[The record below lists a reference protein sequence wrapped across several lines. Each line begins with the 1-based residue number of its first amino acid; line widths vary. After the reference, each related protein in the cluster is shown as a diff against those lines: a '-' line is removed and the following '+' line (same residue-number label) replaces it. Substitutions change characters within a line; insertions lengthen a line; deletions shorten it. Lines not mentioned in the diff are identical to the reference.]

1 MARTQAKDH
10 AAKQEAILEAAA
22 RVFASEGF
30 DRASMAALARE
41 AGISKANIYHYYD
54 SKDALLFDLLDSHL
68 KALRDRLVA
77 VKLEGLSPPEKLA
90 ALCIEV
96 LLAYQGADNAHR
108 VQSTG
113 MDHLPE
119 AERRILVEYQRDMVR
134 LMADVIAENAPA
146 VFAHEPA
153 KLRSVT
159 MSVFGMLNWHYKWN
173 SDASEETRRKHAK
186 LIAELVIGG
195 VQNIS

>member
-10 AAKQEAILEAAA
+10 SAKREAILEAAA

-30 DRASMAALARE
+30 DRASMAALAQD

-68 KALRDRLVA
+68 KELRDRLAEVN
-77 VKLEGLSPPEKLA
+77 LDGLAPAEKLL
-90 ALCIEV
+90 ALCVEV

-108 VQSTG
+108 VQSAG
-113 MDHLPE
+113 MDHLPSDQ
-119 AERRILVEYQRDMVR
+119 RQILVGYQRDMVKK
-134 LMADVIAENAPA
+134 LSSVIAENAPD
-146 VFAHEPA
+146 VFERDPA

-159 MSVFGMLNWHYKWN
+159 MSVFGMLNWHYMWN
-173 SDASEETRRKHAK
+173 ASADEHARRAYGAEVAK
-186 LIAELVIGG
+186 LALGG
-195 VQNIS
+195 LKAL

>member
-10 AAKQEAILEAAA
+10 SAKREAILEAAA

-30 DRASMAALARE
+30 DRASMAALAQD

-68 KALRDRLVA
+68 KELRDRLAEVN
-77 VKLEGLSPPEKLA
+77 LDGLAPAEKLL
-90 ALCIEV
+90 ALCVEV

-108 VQSTG
+108 VQSAG
-113 MDHLPE
+113 MDHLPPDQ
-119 AERRILVEYQRDMVR
+119 RQILVGYQRDMVKKVSS
-134 LMADVIAENAPA
+134 VIAENAPD
-146 VFAHEPA
+146 VFERDPA

-159 MSVFGMLNWHYKWN
+159 MSVFGMLNWHYMWN
-173 SDASEETRRKHAK
+173 ASADEDARRAYGAEVAK
-186 LIAELVIGG
+186 LALGG
-195 VQNIS
+195 LKAL

>member
-10 AAKQEAILEAAA
+10 SAKREAILEAAA

-30 DRASMAALARE
+30 DRASMAALAQD

-68 KALRDRLVA
+68 KELRDRLAEVN
-77 VKLEGLSPPEKLA
+77 LDGLAPAEKLL
-90 ALCIEV
+90 ALCVEV

-108 VQSTG
+108 VQSVG
-113 MDHLPE
+113 MDHLPPDQ
-119 AERRILVEYQRDMVR
+119 RQILVGYQRDMVKK
-134 LMADVIAENAPA
+134 LSSVIAENAPD
-146 VFAHEPA
+146 VFERDPA

-159 MSVFGMLNWHYKWN
+159 MSVFGMLNWHYMWN
-173 SDASEETRRKHAK
+173 ASADEHTRRAYGAEVAK
-186 LIAELVIGG
+186 LAIGG
-195 VQNIS
+195 LKAL

>member
-10 AAKQEAILEAAA
+10 SAKREAILEAAA

-30 DRASMAALARE
+30 DRASMAALAQD

-68 KALRDRLVA
+68 KELRDRLAEVN
-77 VKLEGLSPPEKLA
+77 LDGLAPAEKLL
-90 ALCIEV
+90 ALCVEV

-108 VQSTG
+108 VQSAG
-113 MDHLPE
+113 MDHLPPDQ
-119 AERRILVEYQRDMVR
+119 RQILVGYQRDMVKK
-134 LMADVIAENAPA
+134 LSSVIAENAPD
-146 VFAHEPA
+146 VFERDPA

-159 MSVFGMLNWHYKWN
+159 MSVFGMLNWHYMWN
-173 SDASEETRRKHAK
+173 ASADEHARRAYGAEVAK
-186 LIAELVIGG
+186 LALGG
-195 VQNIS
+195 LKAL

>member
-10 AAKQEAILEAAA
+10 SAKREAILEAAA

-30 DRASMAALARE
+30 DRASMAALAQD

-68 KALRDRLVA
+68 KELRDRLA
-77 VKLEGLSPPEKLA
+77 EANLDGLAPAEKLL
-90 ALCIEV
+90 ALCVEV

-108 VQSTG
+108 VQSAG
-113 MDHLPE
+113 MDHLPPDQ
-119 AERRILVEYQRDMVR
+119 RQILVGYQRDMVKK
-134 LMADVIAENAPA
+134 LSSVIAENAPD
-146 VFAHEPA
+146 VFERDPA

-159 MSVFGMLNWHYKWN
+159 MSVFGMLNWHYMWN
-173 SDASEETRRKHAK
+173 ASADEDARRAYGAEVAK
-186 LIAELVIGG
+186 LALGG
-195 VQNIS
+195 LKAL

>member
-10 AAKQEAILEAAA
+10 SAKREAILEAAA

-30 DRASMAALARE
+30 DRASMAALAQD

-68 KALRDRLVA
+68 KELRDRLAEVN
-77 VKLEGLSPPEKLA
+77 LDGLAPAEKLL
-90 ALCIEV
+90 ALCVEV

-108 VQSTG
+108 VQSAG
-113 MDHLPE
+113 MDHLPPDQ
-119 AERRILVEYQRDMVR
+119 RQILVGYQRDMVKK
-134 LMADVIAENAPA
+134 LSNVIAENAPD
-146 VFAHEPA
+146 VFERDPA

-159 MSVFGMLNWHYKWN
+159 MSVFGMLNWHYMWN
-173 SDASEETRRKHAK
+173 ASADEHARRAYGAEVAK
-186 LIAELVIGG
+186 LALGG
-195 VQNIS
+195 LKAL

>member
-10 AAKQEAILEAAA
+10 SAKREAILEAAA

-30 DRASMAALARE
+30 DRASMAALAQD

-68 KALRDRLVA
+68 KELRDRLAEVN
-77 VKLEGLSPPEKLA
+77 LDGLAPAEKLL
-90 ALCIEV
+90 ALCVEV

-108 VQSTG
+108 VQSAG
-113 MDHLPE
+113 MDHLPPDQ
-119 AERRILVEYQRDMVR
+119 RQILVGYQRDMVKK
-134 LMADVIAENAPA
+134 LSSVIAENAPD
-146 VFAHEPA
+146 VFERDPA

-159 MSVFGMLNWHYKWN
+159 MSVFGMLNWHYMWN
-173 SDASEETRRKHAK
+173 ASADEHARRAYGAEVAK
-186 LIAELVIGG
+186 LAIGG
-195 VQNIS
+195 LKAL

>member
-10 AAKQEAILEAAA
+10 GEKREAILEAAA

-30 DRASMAALARE
+30 DRASMAALAQE

-68 KALRDRLVA
+68 KDLRDRLRA
-77 VKLEGLSPPEKLA
+77 TPLTGLTPPEQLR
-90 ALCIEV
+90 ALCTEV

-108 VQSTG
+108 VQSAG
-113 MDHLPE
+113 MDHLPPE
-119 AERRILVEYQRDMVR
+119 QRQILVGYQRDMVKQ
-134 LMADVIAENAPA
+134 LSQIIAENAPE
-146 VFAHEPA
+146 VFARAPA

-159 MSVFGMLNWHYKWN
+159 MSLFGMLNWYYMWN
-173 SDASEETRRKHAK
+173 AGADAQARRIYA
-186 LIAELVIGG
+186 AEVAALTLGG
-195 VQNIS
+195 LKAL

>member
-10 AAKQEAILEAAA
+10 SAKREAILEAAA

-30 DRASMAALARE
+30 DRASMAALAQD

-68 KALRDRLVA
+68 KELRDRLAEVN
-77 VKLEGLSPPEKLA
+77 LDGLAPAEKLL
-90 ALCIEV
+90 ALCVEV

-108 VQSTG
+108 VQSAG
-113 MDHLPE
+113 MDHLPPDQ
-119 AERRILVEYQRDMVR
+119 RQILVGYQRDMVKN
-134 LMADVIAENAPA
+134 LSSVIAENAPD
-146 VFAHEPA
+146 VFERDPA

-159 MSVFGMLNWHYKWN
+159 MSVFGMLNWHYMWN
-173 SDASEETRRKHAK
+173 ASADEHARRAYGAEVAK
-186 LIAELVIGG
+186 LALGG
-195 VQNIS
+195 LKAL

>member
-10 AAKQEAILEAAA
+10 SAKREAILEAAA

-30 DRASMAALARE
+30 DRASMAALAQD

-68 KALRDRLVA
+68 KELRDRLAEVN
-77 VKLEGLSPPEKLA
+77 LDGLAPAEKLL
-90 ALCIEV
+90 ALCVEV

-108 VQSTG
+108 VQSAG
-113 MDHLPE
+113 MDHLPPDQ
-119 AERRILVEYQRDMVR
+119 RQILVGYQRDMVKK
-134 LMADVIAENAPA
+134 LSSVIAENAPDM
-146 VFAHEPA
+146 FERDPA

-159 MSVFGMLNWHYKWN
+159 MSVFGMLNWHYMWN
-173 SDASEETRRKHAK
+173 ASADEHARRAYGAEVAK
-186 LIAELVIGG
+186 LALGG
-195 VQNIS
+195 LKAL

>member
-10 AAKQEAILEAAA
+10 SAKREAILEAAA

-30 DRASMAALARE
+30 DRASMAALAQD

-68 KALRDRLVA
+68 KELRDRLAEVN
-77 VKLEGLSPPEKLA
+77 LDGLAPAEKLL
-90 ALCIEV
+90 ALCVEV

-108 VQSTG
+108 VQSAG
-113 MDHLPE
+113 MDHLPPDQ
-119 AERRILVEYQRDMVR
+119 RQILIGYQRDMVKK
-134 LMADVIAENAPA
+134 LSSVIAENAPD
-146 VFAHEPA
+146 VFERDPA

-159 MSVFGMLNWHYKWN
+159 MSVFGMLNWHYMWN
-173 SDASEETRRKHAK
+173 ASADEHARRAYGAEVAK
-186 LIAELVIGG
+186 LALGG
-195 VQNIS
+195 LKAL

>member
-10 AAKQEAILEAAA
+10 SAKREAILEAAA

-30 DRASMAALARE
+30 DRASMAALAQD

-68 KALRDRLVA
+68 KELRDRLAEVN
-77 VKLEGLSPPEKLA
+77 LDGLAPAEKLL
-90 ALCIEV
+90 ALCVEV

-108 VQSTG
+108 VQSAG
-113 MDHLPE
+113 MDHLPPDQ
-119 AERRILVEYQRDMVR
+119 RQIPVGYQRDMVKK
-134 LMADVIAENAPA
+134 LSSVIAENAPD
-146 VFAHEPA
+146 VFERDPA

-159 MSVFGMLNWHYKWN
+159 MSVFGMLNWHYMWN
-173 SDASEETRRKHAK
+173 ASADEDARRAYGAEVAK
-186 LIAELVIGG
+186 LALGG
-195 VQNIS
+195 LKAL

>member
-10 AAKQEAILEAAA
+10 SAKREAILEAAA

-30 DRASMAALARE
+30 DRASMAALAQD

-68 KALRDRLVA
+68 KELRDRLAEVN
-77 VKLEGLSPPEKLA
+77 LDGLAPAEKLL
-90 ALCIEV
+90 ALCVEV

-108 VQSTG
+108 VQSAG
-113 MDHLPE
+113 MDHLPPDQ
-119 AERRILVEYQRDMVR
+119 RQILFGYQRDMVKK
-134 LMADVIAENAPA
+134 LSSVIAENAPD
-146 VFAHEPA
+146 VFERDPA

-159 MSVFGMLNWHYKWN
+159 MSVFGMLNWHYMWN
-173 SDASEETRRKHAK
+173 ASADEHARRAYGAEVAK
-186 LIAELVIGG
+186 LAIGG
-195 VQNIS
+195 LKAL

>member
-10 AAKQEAILEAAA
+10 SAKREAILEAAA

-30 DRASMAALARE
+30 DRASMAALAQD

-68 KALRDRLVA
+68 KELRDRLAEVN
-77 VKLEGLSPPEKLA
+77 LDGLAPAEKLL
-90 ALCIEV
+90 ALCVEV

-108 VQSTG
+108 VQSAG
-113 MDHLPE
+113 MDHLPPDQ
-119 AERRILVEYQRDMVR
+119 RQILFGYQRDMVKKVSS
-134 LMADVIAENAPA
+134 VIAENAPD
-146 VFAHEPA
+146 VFERDPA

-159 MSVFGMLNWHYKWN
+159 MSVFGMLNWHYMWN
-173 SDASEETRRKHAK
+173 ASADEDARRAYGAEVAK
-186 LIAELVIGG
+186 LALGG
-195 VQNIS
+195 LKAL

>member
-10 AAKQEAILEAAA
+10 GEKREAILEAAA

-30 DRASMAALARE
+30 DRASMAALAQE

-68 KALRDRLVA
+68 KDLRDRLLA
-77 VKLEGLSPPEKLA
+77 TPLTGLTPPEQLR
-90 ALCIEV
+90 ALCTEV

-108 VQSTG
+108 VQSAG
-113 MDHLPE
+113 MDHLPPE
-119 AERRILVEYQRDMVR
+119 QRQILVGYQRDMVKQ
-134 LMADVIAENAPA
+134 LSQIIAANAPE
-146 VFAHEPA
+146 VFARAPA

-159 MSVFGMLNWHYKWN
+159 MSLFGMLNWYYMWN
-173 SDASEETRRKHAK
+173 AGADAQARRIYA
-186 LIAELVIGG
+186 AEVAALTLGG
-195 VQNIS
+195 LKAL

>member
-10 AAKQEAILEAAA
+10 SAKREAILEAAA

-30 DRASMAALARE
+30 DRASMAALAQD

-68 KALRDRLVA
+68 KGLRDRLAEVN
-77 VKLEGLSPPEKLA
+77 LDGLAPAEKLL
-90 ALCIEV
+90 ALCVEV

-108 VQSTG
+108 VQSAG
-113 MDHLPE
+113 MDHLPSDQ
-119 AERRILVEYQRDMVR
+119 RQILVGYQRDMVKK
-134 LMADVIAENAPA
+134 LSSVIAENAPD
-146 VFAHEPA
+146 VFERDPA

-159 MSVFGMLNWHYKWN
+159 MSVFGMLNWHYMWN
-173 SDASEETRRKHAK
+173 ASADEHARRAYGAEVAK
-186 LIAELVIGG
+186 LAIGG
-195 VQNIS
+195 LKAL

>member
-10 AAKQEAILEAAA
+10 GAKREAILEAAA

-30 DRASMAALARE
+30 DRASMAALAQD

-68 KALRDRLVA
+68 KELRDRLAEVS
-77 VKLEGLSPPEKLA
+77 LDGLAPAEKLH
-90 ALCIEV
+90 ALCVEV

-108 VQSTG
+108 VQSAG
-113 MDHLPE
+113 MDHLPPDQ
-119 AERRILVEYQRDMVR
+119 RQILVGYQRDMVKK
-134 LMADVIAENAPA
+134 LSNVIAENAPD
-146 VFAHEPA
+146 VFERDPA

-159 MSVFGMLNWHYKWN
+159 MSVFGMLNWHYMWN
-173 SDASEETRRKHAK
+173 ASADEHARRAYGAEVAK
-186 LIAELVIGG
+186 LALGG
-195 VQNIS
+195 LKAL

>member
-10 AAKQEAILEAAA
+10 GEKREAILEAAA

-30 DRASMAALARE
+30 DRASMAALAQE

-68 KALRDRLVA
+68 KALRDRLAA
-77 VKLEGLSPPEKLA
+77 VPLAGLAPPHKLQT
-90 ALCIEV
+90 LCTEL

-108 VQSTG
+108 VQSAG

-119 AERRILVEYQRDMVR
+119 AERNTLVGYQRDMVR
-134 LMADVIAENAPA
+134 QLSGVIAENAPDPLA
-146 VFAHEPA
+146 QDPA
-153 KLRSVT
+153 KLRRIT
-159 MSVFGMLNWHYKWN
+159 MSLFGMLNWHYMWN
-173 SDASEETRRKHAK
+173 AGADEASRRTYG
-186 LIAELVIGG
+186 AEVAALTLGG
-195 VQNIS
+195 LKAL

>member
-10 AAKQEAILEAAA
+10 SAKREAILEAAA

-30 DRASMAALARE
+30 DRASMAALAQD

-68 KALRDRLVA
+68 KELRDRLAEVS
-77 VKLEGLSPPEKLA
+77 LDGLAPAEKLH
-90 ALCIEV
+90 ALCVEV

-108 VQSTG
+108 VQSAG
-113 MDHLPE
+113 MDHLPP
-119 AERRILVEYQRDMVR
+119 AQRQILIGYQRDMVKQ
-134 LMADVIAENAPA
+134 LSAVIAENAPD
-146 VFAHEPA
+146 VFERDPA

-159 MSVFGMLNWHYKWN
+159 MSVFGMLNWHYMWN
-173 SDASEETRRKHAK
+173 ASADEHARRAYGAEVAK
-186 LIAELVIGG
+186 LALGG
-195 VQNIS
+195 LKAL

>member
-119 AERRILVEYQRDMVR
+119 DERQILAAYQRDMVR
-134 LMADVIAENAPA
+134 LVSSVVAENAPE
-146 VFAHEPA
+146 VFEHDPA
-153 KLRSVT
+153 KLRQVT
-159 MSVFGMLNWHYKWN
+159 MSVFGMLNWHYMWN
-173 SDASEETRRKHAK
+173 AGADDAARRAYGAQVAQ
-186 LIAELVIGG
+186 LTLGG
-195 VQNIS
+195 LKAL

>member
-10 AAKQEAILEAAA
+10 SAKREAILEAAA

-30 DRASMAALARE
+30 DRASMAALAQD

-68 KALRDRLVA
+68 KELRDRLAEVN
-77 VKLEGLSPPEKLA
+77 LDGLAPAEKLL
-90 ALCIEV
+90 ALCVEV

-108 VQSTG
+108 VQSAG
-113 MDHLPE
+113 MDHLPPDQ
-119 AERRILVEYQRDMVR
+119 RQILVGYQRDMVKKVSS
-134 LMADVIAENAPA
+134 VIAENAPD
-146 VFAHEPA
+146 VFERDPA

-159 MSVFGMLNWHYKWN
+159 MSVFGMLNWHYMWN
-173 SDASEETRRKHAK
+173 ASADEHARRAYGAEVAK
-186 LIAELVIGG
+186 LALGG
-195 VQNIS
+195 LKAL

>member
-10 AAKQEAILEAAA
+10 GAKREAILEAAA

-30 DRASMAALARE
+30 DRASMAALAQD

-68 KALRDRLVA
+68 KELRDRLAEVN
-77 VKLEGLSPPEKLA
+77 LDGLAPAEKLL
-90 ALCIEV
+90 ALCVEV

-108 VQSTG
+108 VQSAG
-113 MDHLPE
+113 MDHLPPDQ
-119 AERRILVEYQRDMVR
+119 RQILVGYQRDMVKK
-134 LMADVIAENAPA
+134 LSSVIAENAPD
-146 VFAHEPA
+146 VFERDPA

-159 MSVFGMLNWHYKWN
+159 MSVFGMLNWHYMWN
-173 SDASEETRRKHAK
+173 ASADEDARRAYGAEVAK
-186 LIAELVIGG
+186 LALGG
-195 VQNIS
+195 LKAL

>member
-10 AAKQEAILEAAA
+10 SAKREAILEAAA

-30 DRASMAALARE
+30 DRASMAALAQD

-68 KALRDRLVA
+68 KELRDRLAEVN
-77 VKLEGLSPPEKLA
+77 LDGLAPAEKLL
-90 ALCIEV
+90 ALCVEV

-108 VQSTG
+108 VQSAG
-113 MDHLPE
+113 MDHLPPDQ
-119 AERRILVEYQRDMVR
+119 RQILVGYQRDMVKK
-134 LMADVIAENAPA
+134 LSSVIAENAPD
-146 VFAHEPA
+146 VFERDPA

-159 MSVFGMLNWHYKWN
+159 MSVFGMLNWHYMWN
-173 SDASEETRRKHAK
+173 ASADEDARRAYSAEVAK
-186 LIAELVIGG
+186 LALGG
-195 VQNIS
+195 LKAL

>member
-10 AAKQEAILEAAA
+10 SAKREAILEAAA

-30 DRASMAALARE
+30 DRASMAALAQD

-68 KALRDRLVA
+68 KELRDRLAEVN
-77 VKLEGLSPPEKLA
+77 LDGLAPAEKLL
-90 ALCIEV
+90 ALCVEV

-108 VQSTG
+108 VQSAG
-113 MDHLPE
+113 MDHLPPDQ
-119 AERRILVEYQRDMVR
+119 RQILVGYQRDMVKKVSS
-134 LMADVIAENAPA
+134 VIAENAPD
-146 VFAHEPA
+146 VFERDPA

-159 MSVFGMLNWHYKWN
+159 MSVFGMLNWHYMWN
-173 SDASEETRRKHAK
+173 ASADEQARRAYGAEVAK
-186 LIAELVIGG
+186 LALGG
-195 VQNIS
+195 LKAL

>member
-10 AAKQEAILEAAA
+10 GLKRDSILEAAA

-68 KALRDRLVA
+68 KDLRDRLAA
-77 VKLEGLSPPEKLA
+77 VPLADLSAPEKLR
-90 ALCIEV
+90 ALCTEV

-108 VQSTG
+108 VQSAG

-119 AERRILVEYQRDMVR
+119 DKRQILVEYQRDMVR
-134 LMADVIAENAPA
+134 LLSNTIAENAPT
-146 VFAHEPA
+146 VFAHDPA
-153 KLRSVT
+153 KLRSIT
-159 MSVFGMLNWHYKWN
+159 MSLFGMLNWHYMWN
-173 SDASEETRRKHAK
+173 GQADEASRRAYATQVAT
-186 LIAELVIGG
+186 LTLGG
-195 VQNIS
+195 LKAL

>member
-10 AAKQEAILEAAA
+10 SAKREAILEAAA

-30 DRASMAALARE
+30 DRASMAALAQD

-68 KALRDRLVA
+68 KELRDRLAEVN
-77 VKLEGLSPPEKLA
+77 LDGLAPAEKLL
-90 ALCIEV
+90 ALCVEV

-108 VQSTG
+108 VQSAG
-113 MDHLPE
+113 MDHLPPDQ
-119 AERRILVEYQRDMVR
+119 RQILVGYQRDMVKK
-134 LMADVIAENAPA
+134 LSSVIAENAPDE
-146 VFAHEPA
+146 FERDPA

-159 MSVFGMLNWHYKWN
+159 MSVFGMLNWHYMWN
-173 SDASEETRRKHAK
+173 ASADEDARRAYGAEVAK
-186 LIAELVIGG
+186 LALGG
-195 VQNIS
+195 LKAL

>member
-10 AAKQEAILEAAA
+10 SAKREAILEAAA

-30 DRASMAALARE
+30 DRASMAALAQD

-68 KALRDRLVA
+68 KELRDRLAEVN
-77 VKLEGLSPPEKLA
+77 LDGLAPAEKLL
-90 ALCIEV
+90 ALCVEV

-108 VQSTG
+108 VQSAG
-113 MDHLPE
+113 MDHLPPDQ
-119 AERRILVEYQRDMVR
+119 RQILFGYQRDMVKKVSS
-134 LMADVIAENAPA
+134 VIAENAPD
-146 VFAHEPA
+146 VFERDPA

-159 MSVFGMLNWHYKWN
+159 MSVFGMLNWHYMWN
-173 SDASEETRRKHAK
+173 ASADEHARRAYGAEVAK
-186 LIAELVIGG
+186 LALGG
-195 VQNIS
+195 LKAL

>member
-10 AAKQEAILEAAA
+10 SAKREAILEAAA

-30 DRASMAALARE
+30 DRASMAALAQD

-68 KALRDRLVA
+68 KLLRDRLAEVH
-77 VKLEGLSPPEKLA
+77 LDGLAPAEKLL
-90 ALCIEV
+90 ALCVEV

-108 VQSTG
+108 VQSAG
-113 MDHLPE
+113 MDHLPPDQ
-119 AERRILVEYQRDMVR
+119 RQILVGYQRDMVKK
-134 LMADVIAENAPA
+134 LSSVIAENAPD
-146 VFAHEPA
+146 VFERDPA

-159 MSVFGMLNWHYKWN
+159 MSVFGMLNWHYMWN
-173 SDASEETRRKHAK
+173 ASADEDARRAYGAEVAK
-186 LIAELVIGG
+186 LALGG
-195 VQNIS
+195 LKAL

>member
-10 AAKQEAILEAAA
+10 SAKREAILEAAA

-30 DRASMAALARE
+30 DRASMAALAQD

-68 KALRDRLVA
+68 KELRDRLAEVN
-77 VKLEGLSPPEKLA
+77 LDGLAPAEKLL
-90 ALCIEV
+90 ALCVEV

-108 VQSTG
+108 VQSAG
-113 MDHLPE
+113 MDHLPPDQ
-119 AERRILVEYQRDMVR
+119 RQILVGYQRDMVKK
-134 LMADVIAENAPA
+134 LSSVIAENAPD
-146 VFAHEPA
+146 VFERDPA

-159 MSVFGMLNWHYKWN
+159 LSVFGMLNWHYMWN
-173 SDASEETRRKHAK
+173 ASADEDARRAYGAEVAK
-186 LIAELVIGG
+186 LALGG
-195 VQNIS
+195 LKAL

>member
-10 AAKQEAILEAAA
+10 SAKREAILEAAA

-30 DRASMAALARE
+30 DRASMAALAQD

-68 KALRDRLVA
+68 KELRDRLA
-77 VKLEGLSPPEKLA
+77 EANLDGLAPAEKLL
-90 ALCIEV
+90 ALCVEV

-108 VQSTG
+108 VQSAG
-113 MDHLPE
+113 MDHLPPDQ
-119 AERRILVEYQRDMVR
+119 RQILVGYQRDMVKK
-134 LMADVIAENAPA
+134 LSSVIAENAPD
-146 VFAHEPA
+146 VFERDPA

-159 MSVFGMLNWHYKWN
+159 MSVFGMLNWHYMWN
-173 SDASEETRRKHAK
+173 ASADEHARRAYGAEVAK
-186 LIAELVIGG
+186 LALGG
-195 VQNIS
+195 LKAL

>member
-10 AAKQEAILEAAA
+10 SAKREAILEAAA

-30 DRASMAALARE
+30 DRASMAALAQD

-68 KALRDRLVA
+68 KELRDRLAEVN
-77 VKLEGLSPPEKLA
+77 LDGLAPAEKLL
-90 ALCIEV
+90 ALCVEV

-108 VQSTG
+108 VQSAG
-113 MDHLPE
+113 MDHLPPDQ
-119 AERRILVEYQRDMVR
+119 RQILFGYQRDMVKQ
-134 LMADVIAENAPA
+134 LSGVIAENAPD
-146 VFAHEPA
+146 VFERDPA

-159 MSVFGMLNWHYKWN
+159 MSVFGMLNWHYMWN
-173 SDASEETRRKHAK
+173 ASADEDARRAYGAEVAK
-186 LIAELVIGG
+186 LALGG
-195 VQNIS
+195 LKAL